1 MQHCVCLVLCCVAA
15 LGWSAQ
21 LISDAAAC
29 LRKSLIIAPLLVIKE
44 EEVALLIN
52 TLKTNVWK
60 YICVR
65 SNQPWFR
72 ILHVKLECVDW
83 ELKPWSGFRKEV
95 SPQMRND
102 IWAVLYDHIFWF
114 RAGEGGILCQVDFN
128 LLVNICMDF
137 SVPLLGKLFSLFF
150 ISWIACRDVQSHF
163 WGGQ

>member
-29 LRKSLIIAPLLVIKE
+29 LRKRK
-44 EEVALLIN
+44 EEVALLRN

-65 SNQPWFR
+65 SNQPWFH

-114 RAGEGGILCQVDFN
+114 RAGEGGILSQVDFN
-128 LLVNICMDF
+128 LLVNICMD
-137 SVPLLGKLFSLFF
+137 SVPLLGKLFS
-150 ISWIACRDVQSHF
+150 WVACRDVQSHF
-163 WGGQ
+163 WEGQ